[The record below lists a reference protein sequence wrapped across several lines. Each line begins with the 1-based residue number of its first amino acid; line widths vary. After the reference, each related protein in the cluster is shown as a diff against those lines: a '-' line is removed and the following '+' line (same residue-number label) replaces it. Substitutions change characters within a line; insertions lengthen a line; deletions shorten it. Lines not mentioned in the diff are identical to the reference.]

1 MPKRNSKIKDNEEK
15 ELLVFKNDILKLMLL
30 DDMEI
35 MEIKTLMLKRKSLLA

>member
-1 MPKRNSKIKDNEEK
+1 MPKRNSKIKANEEK

-35 MEIKTLMLKRKSLLA
+35 NTHAQEKVITCIKG